1 MNCKLVAIDLAKNVF
16 QLHGVDEKGNKVLE
30 KRLQRD
36 KLCAFIAQLPP
47 CQIVTETCGSS
58 NYWGRKFQSLGHEV
72 KLINAEYVKPFV
84 RRNKNDK
91 NDSKAI
97 AEAAMCAEMHFV
109 PVKSV
114 EQQDI
119 QSLHRIRSR
128 LIHDR
133 TALTNQIRGLLAEYG
148 IVFPQTLTKLR
159 ILLPALLAGTVNEL
173 SQLAK
178 EFFADLYEQFKA
190 IDEKIAY
197 YDKKLEVI
205 FKTNEDCQR
214 LSTLPGVGVLVAT
227 AFVAS
232 VGNIQFFKNGRHL
245 SAWMGL
251 IPKQHSSGNKQR
263 LLGISKRGDC
273 YLRTLFIH
281 GARSITLRCH
291 TKQDNHSEWLT
302 NKVVTAGYNKATVA
316 WANKMARMAWALL
329 TKQENYQ
336 VASRQIPQVAN

>member
-16 QLHGVDEKGNKVLE
+16 QLHGVDEKGNKVFE

-36 KLCAFIAQLPP
+36 KLCVFIAQLPP

-58 NYWGRKFQSLGHEV
+58 NYWGRKFQFLGHEV

-97 AEAAMCAEMHFV
+97 AEAAMCADMNFV

-133 TALTNQIRGLLAEYG
+133 TALANQIRGLLAEYG
-148 IVFPQTLTKLR
+148 IVFPQNIAKLR
-159 ILLPALLAGTVNEL
+159 TLLPALLAGTVNEL
-173 SQLAK
+173 SEMAK
-178 EFFADLYEQFKA
+178 EFFADLYGQLKT

-232 VGNIQFFKNGRHL
+232 VGNIKFFKNGRHL

-251 IPKQHSSGNKQR
+251 TPKQHSSGNKQK
-263 LLGISKRGDC
+263 LLGISKRGDR

-291 TKQDNHSEWLT
+291 TKHDKHSEWLT
-302 NKVVTAGYNKATVA
+302 NKVATAGYNKATVA

-336 VASRQIPQVAN
+336 VAQVLQVVN